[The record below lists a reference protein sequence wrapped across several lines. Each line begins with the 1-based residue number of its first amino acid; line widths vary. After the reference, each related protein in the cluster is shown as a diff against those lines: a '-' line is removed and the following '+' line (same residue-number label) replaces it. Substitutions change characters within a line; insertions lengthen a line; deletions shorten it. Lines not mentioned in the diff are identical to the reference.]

1 MNKWEIV
8 DELSR
13 TNTVEKIIYKLLP
26 ASKNRFDCPDD
37 LVQDIYVLL
46 LEKDDKLIIDLYNKG
61 ELGFYLLKIARN
73 QLLSANSPYSTKYIK
88 LGAQSDDLTQAANTI
103 FEEDR
108 RRVC

>member
-1 MNKWEIV
+1 MTKWEIV

-26 ASKNRFDCPDD
+26 ASKNRFDCPND

-61 ELGFYLLKIARN
+61 ELGFYLLKVARN
-73 QLLSANSPYSTKYIK
+73 QLLSANSPYYTKYIK
-88 LGAQSDDLTQAANTI
+88 FLANSD
-103 FEEDR
+103 E
-108 RRVC
+108 